1 MCLCAMPLQTLHEAA
16 VMNGTAEETTR
27 MLFQTPVKAL
37 LSMLPCLLFFYVNG
51 VMLFALLRKPLL
63 LESSRY
69 ILFGHLLLTDS
80 LQLLLSV
87 FLYLLAVTKVTMI
100 SYVCIVFTQLAAI
113 TVKMSPLNL
122 AVMSLERF
130 IAICCPLRHADI
142 TTTRTTGVA
151 IAFIWTVG
159 SLDSFT
165 QLFLF
170 VSLENTSFTV
180 PKFCNRNSVFR
191 LQIYSSI
198 NKAFTIVYFVLVSV
212 IIIYTY
218 IAIMITVKSASS
230 HVRDA
235 TKAHRTVLLHLVQL
249 GLCLTS
255 TLFNMINSSSKWNI
269 NPPVAIHIQYALFV
283 GLIIFPKCL
292 SPLIYGLRDQTFGQV
307 FIYYFTFG
315 FKTTANPFPKSWFQI
330 QIWWVFIFSRKKMCR
345 KLYCFFLSFTF
356 LYDEVYDQL
365 YLIRF
370 RSETKMWFKLFL
382 SAPTVM

>member
-16 VMNGTAEETTR
+16 VMNGTAEETTQ

-87 FLYLLAVTKVTMI
+87 FLYLLAVTNVTMI
-100 SYVCIVFTQLAAI
+100 SYVCIVFTLLAAI

-218 IAIMITVKSASS
+218 IAIMITAKSASS
-230 HVRDA
+230 HVRNA

-249 GLCLTS
+249 CLCLTS
-255 TLFNMINSSSKWNI
+255 TLFNMINSSSIWNI
-269 NPPVAIHIQYALFV
+269 NPPVALHIQYALFV

-292 SPLIYGLRDQTFGQV
+292 SPLIYGLRDQTFGHV

-315 FKTTANPFPKSWFQI
+315 FKTTANPFPKS
-330 QIWWVFIFSRKKMCR
+330 
-345 KLYCFFLSFTF
+345 
-356 LYDEVYDQL
+356 
-365 YLIRF
+365 
-370 RSETKMWFKLFL
+370 
-382 SAPTVM
+382 